1 METYRKVLCSDRLPE
16 KTEYGLSKSVPVFY
30 KYSGVGMSY
39 YNHEENRWFANE
51 DIESWLEEI
60 PEVTVEEIASIID
73 CHLQPLDITGLEA
86 EEINELEMWHD
97 KLVDTIAQSIHRL
110 YGGEKE

>member
-1 METYRKVLCSDRLPE
+1 MTDKKFNYTARLAYICPCCDCEIGDAKPDYCPTCEVRMTYPDC
-16 KTEYGLSKSVPVFY
+16 
-30 KYSGVGMSY
+30 
-39 YNHEENRWFANE
+39 
-51 DIESWLEEI
+51 

-97 KLVDTIAQSIHRL
+97 LLVDTIAQSIHRL
-110 YGGEKE
+110 YGGETKMKGE